1 MVIFKTKTSNQM
13 LLANRD
19 IINLYYKC
27 AETWRDNGRTMVE
40 RGTVE
45 ANNYTLARLIITAK

>member
-1 MVIFKTKTSNQM
+1 M